1 MRNAGNC
8 CFSARIGLVSNKQS
22 PIDRSRIR
30 RMRAFD
36 ERLLNS
42 SLVFNF
48 CFADQ
53 HHGDVV
59 ANRIYAAALAT
70 LQCLS
75 AFGQIDRGLT
85 NWTDEDLQEFRVD
98 GLRGEKFKQETRN
111 QRVLGLWNWEF
122 GIQGTG
128 IVV

>member
-1 MRNAGNC
+1 
-8 CFSARIGLVSNKQS
+8 
-22 PIDRSRIR
+22 
-30 RMRAFD
+30 MRAFD

-70 LQCLS
+70 LQSLS

-85 NWTDEDLQEFRVD
+85 NRTNEDLQEFRVD
-98 GLRGEKFKQETRN
+98 GHSGENFNTEARSQSGVGLRISDFREPA
-111 QRVLGLWNWEF
+111 VA
-122 GIQGTG
+122 GTFPNPKSVSEICFWLPAPG
-128 IVV
+128 FVPPC